1 LSRFGG
7 SSSAEIAAPAAACFQ
22 WVCDT
27 PRTPDWHEAI
37 AAVEVL
43 ERDGDGRT
51 SLVAASINAMV
62 AQVKLNLRLTY
73 EEDRTLHMERESG
86 DLKHLTVT
94 WSFEDL
100 GDGRTRASF
109 QTEFDP
115 GRILSLLAKGPI
127 FARLETLLTKQPPEG
142 LKQAVEAGSP

>member
-1 LSRFGG
+1 MSRFGG
-7 SSSAEIAAPAAACFQ
+7 TSSAQITAPAAVCFQ

-27 PRTPDWHEAI
+27 PRTPDWHQAI

-51 SLVAASINAMV
+51 SLVRTSIDAMV
-62 AQVKLNLRLTY
+62 TQVKLNLRCTY
-73 EEDRTLHMERESG
+73 EQDRALHMRRESG
-86 DLKHLTVT
+86 DLRHLTAT

-100 GDGRTRASF
+100 GDGRTHASF

-115 GRILSLLAKGPI
+115 GRILSLLARGPVL
-127 FARLETLLTKQPPEG
+127 ARLETLLAKQAPEG
-142 LKQAVEAGSP
+142 LKRAVEARRG

>member
-1 LSRFGG
+1 V
-7 SSSAEIAAPAAACFQ
+7 AVCFQ

-27 PRTPDWHEAI
+27 PRTPDWQEAI

-51 SLVAASINAMV
+51 SLVAASIDAMV
-62 AQVKLNLRLTY
+62 THVELNLRLTY
-73 EEDRTLHMERESG
+73 EQDRTLHMERESG

-94 WSFEDL
+94 WVFQDL
-100 GDGRTRASF
+100 GDGRTHASF

-115 GRILSLLAKGPI
+115 GRVLSLLAKGPL
-127 FARLETLLTKQPPEG
+127 FTRLEALLTKQPPEG
-142 LKQAVEAGSP
+142 LRQALEAGAA